1 MHPSCQCYGAM
12 RCDDRASHA
21 AAAPAAAAACSLH
34 PGRATRKAKGGR
46 GKFNNPKPGFF
57 SPNPTPFCQP
67 SPPHHHHPLAC
78 SPSPLPLPA
87 TLTAPPASRPTEL
100 CTAVHRR
107 FPTTRQKKKKKQ
119 PGGGGGK
126 CAAAAATRP
135 PIRSIYYCSYGRRG
149 PVRPSRNGPDRAN
162 RGCRRIGRNAR
173 AARRP
178 PAPFVPYQYHH
189 DHDERVDDHPSN
201 RRRQKPNYLERIATL
216 ITTQELDSR

>member
-1 MHPSCQCYGAM
+1 
-12 RCDDRASHA
+12 
-21 AAAPAAAAACSLH
+21 
-34 PGRATRKAKGGR
+34 
-46 GKFNNPKPGFF
+46 
-57 SPNPTPFCQP
+57 
-67 SPPHHHHPLAC
+67 
-78 SPSPLPLPA
+78 LPA

-107 FPTTRQKKKKKQ
+107 FPTTRQIKKKQ

-126 CAAAAATRP
+126 CAAAATTRP
-135 PIRSIYYCSYGRRG
+135 PIRSIYYYCSYGRRG

-178 PAPFVPYQYHH
+178 PAPFRAVPVPPRPR
-189 DHDERVDDHPSN
+189 RVDDHPSN